1 MNHSQAKKLIEL
13 LSQRW
18 GIEPDKLIFKIMKE
32 LKEGIDLKSSL
43 YNGFE
48 FSLVSNQEKIRILH
62 LNFLKEFLSLPQKE
76 RLRKKRIDCI
86 AKIFVSL
93 NNSSCK
99 FSDKIKPILSMA
111 KSHSWMVQFGIDL
124 AQNKVERVKIYF
136 TSPDGVNPQRKKVQ
150 ELIKKLSRTLNLE
163 ADKLERIFK
172 NKDFDTVGID
182 FLPGGEC
189 FLKIYPL
196 ICKGLPNS
204 KKIGEIYQ
212 PALSALRNMSV
223 KETGMLCRISPSSDI
238 SSTKLWV
245 RLKEGISPEKL
256 NILKKDFPEQKLWL
270 KESFKIIKD
279 VEAKI
284 SYFALEN
291 KNLGIYFR

>member
-1 MNHSQAKKLIEL
+1 MNNSQAKQLIGL

-18 GIEPDKLIFKIMKE
+18 GFNPNKLIFEIIDELERGSE
-32 LKEGIDLKSSL
+32 LKSNL

-48 FSLVSNQEKIRILH
+48 FSLVSGQKKIRILH
-62 LNFLKEFLSLPQKE
+62 LNFLKEFLSLAQKE
-76 RLRKKRIDCI
+76 KLRKKRIDCI

-99 FSDKIKPILSMA
+99 FNDKIKPILSIA

-124 AQNKVERVKIYF
+124 AQSKIERVKIYF
-136 TSPDGVNPQRKKVQ
+136 TSPDGLKLQRKKVQ
-150 ELIKKLSRTLNLE
+150 ELIKKLSCILNLK
-163 ADKLERIFK
+163 ADKLEKTFK

-182 FLPGGEC
+182 FLPRGEC

-196 ICKGLPNS
+196 ICKGLPNP
-204 KKIGEIYQ
+204 KEVGKVYQ
-212 PALSALRNMSV
+212 PVLSALRNMLV

-238 SSTKLWV
+238 SSTKLWF
-245 RLKEGISPEKL
+245 RLKESVAPKRL
-256 NILKKDFPEQKLWL
+256 NILKQNFPKQKLWL

-291 KNLGIYFR
+291 RNLGIYFR